1 MTIKDINEKIISDA
15 KIQADKIIAQAED
28 KANNIIKKGK
38 KEAENI
44 KNIILHRSKQEAS
57 LKKSKILTEANLEAK
72 KIILSEKQKII
83 EDVFNKASE
92 SILKLED
99 KYYRNIIKK
108 MILDNIETGDETIF
122 IDHSDRDKISESF
135 IEDINK
141 ELKSKGEKG
150 ELKLSTS
157 YLPIKGGVVI
167 GSGKIRKNI
176 SLEFLLKKI
185 REELEIQISKDLFS

>member
-1 MTIKDINEKIISDA
+1 MTIKDISEKIISDA
-15 KIQADKIIAQAED
+15 RIQADKIIAQAED
-28 KANNIIKKGK
+28 NANNIIKKGK
-38 KEAENI
+38 KEADNI
-44 KNIILHRSKQEAS
+44 KNLILYKSNQEAS
-57 LKKSKILTEANLEAK
+57 LRKSKILTEANLEAK

-83 EDVFNKASE
+83 ENVFNKASE
-92 SILKLED
+92 SILKLD
-99 KYYRNIIKK
+99 NKDYRNIIKK

-122 IDHSDRDKISESF
+122 IDHSDQEKISESF

-157 YLPIKGGVVI
+157 FLPIKGGVVI

-185 REELEIQISKDLFS
+185 REELEIQISKDLFN

>member
-1 MTIKDINEKIISDA
+1 MSVKDISEKIMSDA
-15 KIQADKIIAQAED
+15 RIQADKIIAQAED
-28 KANNIIKKGK
+28 NANNIIKKGK
-38 KEAENI
+38 KAADNI
-44 KNIILHRSKQEAS
+44 KNVILYKYNQEAS
-57 LKKSKILTEANLEAK
+57 LRKSKILTEANLEAK

-83 EDVFNKASE
+83 ENVFDKASE
-92 SILKLED
+92 SILKLDD
-99 KYYRNIIKK
+99 KDYRNIIKK

-122 IDHSDRDKISESF
+122 IDHSDQKKISKSF

-167 GSGKIRKNI
+167 GFGKIRKNI

-185 REELEIQISKDLFS
+185 REELEIQISKDLFN

>member
-1 MTIKDINEKIISDA
+1 MTIKDISEKIISDSR
-15 KIQADKIIAQAED
+15 IQADKIIAQAED
-28 KANNIIKKGK
+28 DANNIIKKGK
-38 KEAENI
+38 KEADNI
-44 KNIILHRSKQEAS
+44 KNIILYKCNQEAS
-57 LKKSKILTEANLEAK
+57 LRKSKILTEANLEAK

-99 KYYRNIIKK
+99 KDYRNIIKK

-122 IDHSDRDKISESF
+122 IDHSDQKKISEKF

-141 ELKSKGEKG
+141 ELKSKREKG

-185 REELEIQISKDLFS
+185 REELEIQISKDLFN

>member
-1 MTIKDINEKIISDA
+1 MTIKDISEKIISDSR
-15 KIQADKIIAQAED
+15 IQADKIIAQAED
-28 KANNIIKKGK
+28 NSNNIIKKGK
-38 KEAENI
+38 KEADNI
-44 KNIILHRSKQEAS
+44 KNVILYKYNQEAS
-57 LKKSKILTEANLEAK
+57 LRKSKILTEANLEAK

-99 KYYRNIIKK
+99 KDYRNIIKK

-122 IDHSDRDKISESF
+122 IDHSDQKKISESF

-141 ELKSKGEKG
+141 ELKSKREKG

-185 REELEIQISKDLFS
+185 REELEIQISKDLFN

>member
-99 KYYRNIIKK
+99 KDYRNIVKK

>member
-1 MTIKDINEKIISDA
+1 MTIKDISEKIISDA
-15 KIQADKIIAQAED
+15 RIQADKIITQAED
-28 KANNIIKKGK
+28 NANNIIKKGK
-38 KEAENI
+38 KETDNI
-44 KNIILHRSKQEAS
+44 KNIILYKYNQEAS
-57 LKKSKILTEANLEAK
+57 LRKSKILTEANLEAK

-92 SILKLED
+92 SILKLDD
-99 KYYRNIIKK
+99 KDYLNIIKK

-122 IDHSDRDKISESF
+122 IDHSDQKKISESF

-185 REELEIQISKDLFS
+185 REELEIQISKDLFN